1 MSKNKHQ
8 LSAFWSLTCR
18 HMLVFLKNIP
28 TVIFTLMVPLA
39 IFAIYILFL
48 RPMETGQI
56 KASLESLLPEVVEN
70 ETLLH
75 QFYSLAD
82 SWMIAGVLA
91 VSCITVSLNT
101 NYILVK
107 DKENGI
113 NKDMVSSPIDS
124 RVIVLSYFTFNF
136 VVTFIMNLIVY
147 CIAMIYLACY
157 QIYMISSLDFFATIG
172 VMLLSSIS
180 AALITHFIC
189 NFINSDAVM
198 APIVAIFSAAI
209 GFLIGAYLPGDMMP
223 AGIQSL
229 TGFFPGTYSAGL
241 FRNYM
246 MSTPIEKLLSDPA
259 MAAHVD
265 EIREV
270 VHSFNID
277 ISTGNQV
284 NVYIDFFGVH
294 VNTGVMTL
302 ILLAA
307 IVVFLVLNLIISK
320 KNNLFRFNRKEG
332 KKSNKTVEETKEN

>member
-1 MSKNKHQ
+1 MNRNRHQ

-39 IFAIYILFL
+39 IFAVYILFL
-48 RPMETGQI
+48 RPMETSQI
-56 KASLESLLPEVVEN
+56 KVSLESLLPEVIEN
-70 ETLLH
+70 ESLLH

-107 DKENGI
+107 DKENGM

-124 RVIVLSYFTFNF
+124 RIIVLSYFTFNF
-136 VVTFIMNLIVY
+136 VVTFVTNLIVY

-157 QIYMISSLDFFATIG
+157 QIYMISALDFFATLG
-172 VMLLSSIS
+172 VMILSSIS

-223 AGIQSL
+223 SGIQSL

-259 MAAHVD
+259 LTSHVE
-265 EIREV
+265 EIKQV
-270 VHSFNID
+270 VDSFNIH
-277 ISTGNQV
+277 ISEANEV
-284 NVYIDFFGVH
+284 KVYIDFFGMH
-294 VNTGVMTL
+294 VDTGVMTL
-302 ILLAA
+302 VLLGA
-307 IVVFLVLNLIISK
+307 VLVFLILNLVISK
-320 KNNLFRFNRKEG
+320 KNNLFRFNRKEA
-332 KKSNKTVEETKEN
+332 KKTASTEEKIEE